1 MNVWYETEKKE
12 ETPGRRRNWN
22 GSVGET
28 VISLLLMGIG
38 ARWNGVV
45 TGIDLQSQHG
55 RKDRSMNN
63 ELITATEFGSNGNGI
78 SSECVDLSIELK
90 IKLLKMQMDAKD
102 L

>member
-1 MNVWYETEKKE
+1 
-12 ETPGRRRNWN
+12 
-22 GSVGET
+22 
-28 VISLLLMGIG
+28 
-38 ARWNGVV
+38 V

-78 SSECVDLSIELK
+78 SSECMK
-90 IKLLKMQMDAKD
+90 IKLSKMQMEAKD